1 MKETKNNPRLIF
13 IIIMDAVRPDHLS
26 IYGYPRTTTPNLDKF
41 LNDSIIFT
49 DASSTSSWTPP
60 AHASLISGLYPHQHK
75 CYGDNFKLT
84 QGIRYLPEILK
95 AKNYYTLAISLTP
108 YLSEQTGYRELFSD
122 FIELWKKRPSWGIS
136 SMIKSKLFNLFNG
149 SDNKTFE
156 SIDLI
161 KKWIK
166 KTSSDTPKFV
176 FVNLITAHNPYKAP
190 RKWNKKF
197 LDELPGNYNK
207 EIVKRL
213 RDSGGYEFLSGKISA
228 DETDWEAVKIF
239 YDQEIAYLDFQLGEL
254 FKFLKKENLFDPSE
268 IFLLSDHG
276 EIFGNHNLAYH
287 TFGLYEEL
295 IKIPL
300 IYKQRNSKGGARS
313 NKPVSII
320 DIFPTILN
328 SDKEFLNHDIHGY
341 NLNKFQDIPDDR
353 LRYFEFGKPGS
364 IFKTIKKRNPD
375 ADISSLDYNFISVK
389 KGNNKLLIKYKA
401 EESLKFL
408 YDIKADPGEE
418 INLYTE
424 KKEIASELEVELN
437 KVFEIRNKNSN
448 PEDSDLKKLGEKGLK
463 KRLEDL
469 GYL

>member
-1 MKETKNNPRLIF
+1 MSKPRVIF
-13 IIIMDAVRPDHLS
+13 IVIMDAVRPDHLS
-26 IYGYPRTTTPNLDKF
+26 IYGYPRMTTPNLAKF

-49 DASSTSSWTPP
+49 DAASSSSWTPP
-60 AHASLISGLYPHQHK
+60 AHASLISGLYPYQHK
-75 CYGDNFKLT
+75 CYGDNFKLNPE
-84 QGIRYLPEILK
+84 IRYLPDILK
-95 AKNYYTLAISLTP
+95 LKGYSTLSISLTP
-108 YLSEQTGYRELFSD
+108 YLSEQTGYKELFSD

-166 KTSSDTPKFV
+166 RTSSDTPKLV
-176 FVNLITAHNPYKAP
+176 FVNLITAHNPYFAP
-190 RKWNKKF
+190 RKWNKMF
-197 LDELPGNYNK
+197 LDKLPENYNK
-207 EIVKRL
+207 EIVKKL
-213 RDSGGYEFLSGKISA
+213 RDSGGYEFLSGKISP
-228 DETDWEAVKIF
+228 EKPDWDAVKLF

-276 EIFGNHNLAYH
+276 EIFGSHDLAYH

-295 IKIPL
+295 INIPL
-300 IYKQRNSKGGARS
+300 IYKQRYSKGSARS

-320 DIFPTILN
+320 DIFTTILN
-328 SDKEFLNHDIHGY
+328 SDKELLNYDLHGY
-341 NLNKFQDIPDDR
+341 DLNKFQDIPDDR
-353 LRYFEFGKPGS
+353 LRFFEFGKPGS
-364 IFKTIKKRNPD
+364 IFNAIIKRNPD
-375 ADISSLDYNFISVK
+375 ADISLFDYNFVSVK
-389 KGNNKLLIKYKA
+389 KENYKLLIKYN
-401 EESLKFL
+401 EEERLEFL
-408 YDIKADPGEE
+408 YDINKDPGEE
-418 INLYTE
+418 VNLYTE
-424 KKEIASELEVELN
+424 KKTIANGLEVELN
-437 KVFEIRNKNSN
+437 KVIEIRNKNLN